1 MDLTDFDFRS
11 GTFCRKSRR
20 RTNQQ
25 HYSRDLNG
33 TILPAPV
40 RQSTKSFSKQP
51 VSYYPNTDEPSPAK
65 KRKMENAIKN
75 TKIDKDRPKQLFWEK
90 RLQGITPVDAADG
103 RKLDSFNLSKGFKL
117 VGPGMDEKGL
127 LHALM
132 AKIHSKTQI
141 KGQHTSVVALEKHP
155 EIWINVDQPPC
166 TPISI
171 SDGDIKAQEEKVSRL
186 RRRLAEALA
195 DYDQVKL
202 KLLSMQGQSKPQSAD

>member
-1 MDLTDFDFRS
+1 MTDFDFRS
-11 GTFCRKSRR
+11 GTFCRKTRR

-25 HYSRDLNG
+25 NFTRDLNG

-51 VSYYPNTDEPSPAK
+51 VSYYPKSEEHSPTK
-65 KRKMENAIKN
+65 KKKVESACKN

-90 RLQGITPVDAADG
+90 RLQGLTPVDATDG
-103 RKLDSFNLSKGFKL
+103 RKLDSFNLTKGFKL
-117 VGPGMDEKGL
+117 VGPGIDEKGL

-132 AKIHSKTQI
+132 AKIHSKTPI

-166 TPISI
+166 TPFVISEN
-171 SDGDIKAQEEKVSRL
+171 DVKNQEEKVAKL
-186 RRRLAEALA
+186 RRRLAEALL
-195 DYDQVKL
+195 DYDQIKL
-202 KLLSMQGQSKPQSAD
+202 KIMSMQRESRTLSAEI